1 MTICLQLDHVN
12 YSYGA
17 AKIRVLSDVN
27 ADFESGKMY
36 AITGPSGAGKSTLLS
51 LLAGLD
57 APSDGVVRF
66 EGEDIA
72 TTGYSKHRREHVSLV
87 FQDHNLIDY
96 LTPEENLRLV
106 NPKADMKILEDLGLS
121 REEWT
126 TQISNYDNMAA
137 IFDGMKRIDTIL
149 IDLCRDFWQYV
160 SMEYFKQKIK
170 AGEVG
175 SSAMPHKVNPI
186 DFENAEGNLG
196 MANAILTHL
205 ATKLPISRLQRD
217 LTDSTVL
224 RNVGVP
230 MAHVEIAFKSLTKGL
245 GKLLLN
251 EKALYRDLDDGWA
264 VVAEGI
270 QTILR
275 REGYPKP
282 YEALKALTRTN
293 EGITAES
300 ISNFIDTLQVSDAV
314 KAELKAITPHN
325 YTGI

>member
-72 TTGYSKHRREHVSLV
+72 ATGYSKHRREHVSLV

-121 REEWT
+121 REE
-126 TQISNYDNMAA
+126 S
-137 IFDGMKRIDTIL
+137 KRNIMHL
-149 IDLCRDFWQYV
+149 SGGQRQRV
-160 SMEYFKQKIK
+160 
-170 AGEVG
+170 AVG
-175 SSAMPHKVNPI
+175 RALVAP
-186 DFENAEGNLG
+186 GR
-196 MANAILTHL
+196 AILADEPTGSL
-205 ATKLPISRLQRD
+205 DPEM
-217 LTDSTVL
+217 TDEVIVFCGMPLINSV
-224 RNVGVP
+224 NV
-230 MAHVEIAFKSLTKGL
+230 SL
-245 GKLLLN
+245 
-251 EKALYRDLDDGWA
+251 W
-264 VVAEGI
+264 
-270 QTILR
+270 
-275 REGYPKP
+275 
-282 YEALKALTRTN
+282 
-293 EGITAES
+293 
-300 ISNFIDTLQVSDAV
+300 
-314 KAELKAITPHN
+314 
-325 YTGI
+325 